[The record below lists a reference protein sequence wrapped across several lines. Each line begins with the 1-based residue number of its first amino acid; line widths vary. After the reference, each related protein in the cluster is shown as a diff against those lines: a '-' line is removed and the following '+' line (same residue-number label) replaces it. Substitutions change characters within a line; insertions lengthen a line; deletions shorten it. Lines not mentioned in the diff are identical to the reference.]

1 MPRKRN
7 VPGEKESADLLRDR
21 TRAWWMAVI
30 AGQVDQSHPT
40 LGTDVNARVE
50 GDTLIISGQV
60 PSQSDRREIAR
71 EVEHLKRH
79 GISHIRNELRVVRE
93 QGDGKGVL
101 VQTLLGV
108 FDSEE
113 QAGFAAG
120 YLEGHAQ
127 LTPAVLQVITPQGP
141 GDAKGMLRALLPKD
155 YWNDAEGELKEGCS
169 LLILIVDE
177 TDAFKA
183 SMLLGEETRSLRTL
197 VLPPEPARAAE
208 QARRALAA
216 VATPRGARSMAER
229 AAKAHKRTLEDESA
243 VHDG

>member
-1 MPRKRN
+1 MPRKRII
-7 VPGEKESADLLRDR
+7 PGEKESADLLRDR

-40 LGTDVNARVE
+40 LGTDVKARVK

-60 PSQSDRREIAR
+60 PSTSDRREIAR

-79 GISHIRNELRVVRE
+79 GINHIRNELKVVKE
-93 QGDGKGVL
+93 QSADM
-101 VQTLLGV
+101 QTLLGV

-113 QAGFAAG
+113 RAGFAAG

-127 LTPAVLQVITPQGP
+127 LTPAVLQVIAPQVP
-141 GDAKGMLRALLPKD
+141 ADARSALRALLPQD
-155 YWNDAEGELKEGCS
+155 CWQDAEGALKAGRS

-183 SMLLGEETRSLRTL
+183 RVLLDEETRSLRTL

-208 QARRALAA
+208 QARRALE
-216 VATPRGARSMAER
+216 ATTAPSGARSMTER